1 VRGAKRIRILLVED
15 NPDDVFLTKEVF
27 REGGIA
33 SDLHVALDGEEAMR
47 FLHRE
52 KPFED
57 APTPDLVLLDL
68 NLPKK
73 DGREVLAEMKQ
84 DPELRRIPVIVLTTS
99 AAERD
104 LRDAYEHHVN
114 AYIRKPVGF
123 TGLMEVAKAVESF
136 WIGGL
141 TPAGRSAGSGVFESD
156 LNLLRS

>member
-1 VRGAKRIRILLVED
+1 VSRARRIRILLVED
-15 NPDDVFLTKEVF
+15 NPEDVLLTKEVF

-52 KPFED
+52 GPFAA

-84 DPELRRIPVIVLTTS
+84 EPELRAIPVIVLTTS

-104 LRDAYEHHVN
+104 LRDAYEHHAN
-114 AYIRKPVGF
+114 AYVRKPVGF
-123 TGLMEVAKAVESF
+123 TGLLEVAKAVESF
-136 WIGGL
+136 WIGVVSL
-141 TPAGRSAGSGVFESD
+141 PPRAATPEAGAS
-156 LNLLRS
+156 NQT